1 MQPIT
6 TLPNPTIQP
15 QGPISK
21 LFLEQGIT
29 TFQTACAHV
38 KAMTYGP
45 NSDNQNSLILFEEN
59 QGTCTTKHGAIAR
72 LAQELDLPI
81 YKNLGFYRLND
92 SIVNDISPI
101 LSPHNLNFIP
111 QIHCFLEFTSSD
123 GTANRIDLTEGN
135 CNGKNKTIEDYDFV
149 IRVQPD
155 LTHQQHET
163 YYREHLAKYRELA
176 PDLQRFTDEQVLDLL
191 EECDRQTKY
200 QCSIMA
206 NRIAA

>member
-1 MQPIT
+1 MQPIS
-6 TLPNPTIQP
+6 TLPNPIIRP
-15 QGPISK
+15 NGPISQI
-21 LFLEQGIT
+21 FLDLNIS

-72 LAQELDLPI
+72 LAQELEIPV
-81 YKNLGFYRLND
+81 YKNLGFYRLNNE
-92 SIVNDISPI
+92 IVNDINNI
-101 LSPHNLNFIP
+101 FACLGLSFIP
-111 QIHCFLEFTSSD
+111 QIHCFLEFET
-123 GTANRIDLTEGN
+123 NRIDLTEGN

-155 LTHQQHET
+155 LTHQQHEI
-163 YYREHLAKYRELA
+163 YYLEHLAKYRKLA
-176 PDLQRFTDEQVLDLL
+176 PELQRFTDEQILILL

-206 NRIAA
+206 NRIAASA